1 MRNIPIC
8 CDGTGNEISETAPTS
23 SNSTAARARRRIHSR
38 RRSCA
43 GRRCPH
49 GSSSGLIVSARSS
62 SLAPAAAAPA
72 CAAAAATSAATAAA
86 PTHPTAT
93 ATTASAATTATPA
106 NDNVGQFHFVARGF
120 LIEEIERGETDVGHF
135 LFAKDEALIGR
146 DAVRLRDITSGHR
159 GCGCAPRQ

>member
-1 MRNIPIC
+1 MRA
-8 CDGTGNEISETAPTS
+8 GNARTAVRQS
-23 SNSTAARARRRIHSR
+23 F
-38 RRSCA
+38 
-43 GRRCPH
+43 
-49 GSSSGLIVSARSS
+49 IVSARSP
-62 SLAPAAAAPA
+62 SLAPAAASPA

-146 DAVRLRDITSGHR
+146 DAVRLRDITSGYR